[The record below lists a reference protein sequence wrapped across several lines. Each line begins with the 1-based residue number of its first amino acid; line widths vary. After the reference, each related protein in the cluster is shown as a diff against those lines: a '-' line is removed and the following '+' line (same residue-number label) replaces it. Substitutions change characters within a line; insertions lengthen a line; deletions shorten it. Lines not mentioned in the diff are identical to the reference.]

1 MVKDKED
8 ILGRYIKE
16 LTRYMTFENSIYA
29 EKDLRN
35 MIKEK
40 LGEDY
45 SKEDLINFL
54 EKLGSPFGISN
65 KYQSRA
71 NILIS
76 GRHYEIYLEFLKI
89 LFISL
94 LISMPISLT
103 SGFYNKGDIF
113 TVLESIKDLLIL
125 ILASTTISLFIAERV
140 KGTRIF
146 KSLLKQF
153 KIVDL
158 YRNKKAVNLRNY
170 KKFLLIVLVTIIF
183 TSIEKYNSLAFYNI
197 KRGLQIIFFL
207 VILNDSNRVSEGFYG
222 KYISILS
229 IFCNSLIL
237 LILAKIF
244 RTLDPIYL
252 NKWLYILF
260 IFSLLD
266 TIKVAFKSET
276 FLK

>member
-153 KIVDL
+153 K
-158 YRNKKAVNLRNY
+158 
-170 KKFLLIVLVTIIF
+170 
-183 TSIEKYNSLAFYNI
+183 
-197 KRGLQIIFFL
+197 
-207 VILNDSNRVSEGFYG
+207 
-222 KYISILS
+222 
-229 IFCNSLIL
+229 
-237 LILAKIF
+237 
-244 RTLDPIYL
+244 
-252 NKWLYILF
+252 
-260 IFSLLD
+260 
-266 TIKVAFKSET
+266 
-276 FLK
+276 

>member
-54 EKLGSPFGISN
+54 EQLGSPFGISN

-94 LISMPISLT
+94 LISMSISLT

-153 KIVDL
+153 KIADL

-207 VILNDSNRVSEGFYG
+207 VILNDSNRVSEGYYG

-252 NKWLYILF
+252 NKSLYILF